1 MPLVMK
7 FIMMLRCQREGRSLC
22 RTYTPRMRKIVLGL
36 AIATAATLTP
46 AIAGAAAPQNDHN
59 CVGAADSSLAGPGFG
74 GLVSGI
80 AKSSPGAI
88 AASLDPFANCGNR
101 GPRP

>member
-1 MPLVMK
+1 MPLMVK
-7 FIMMLRCQREGRSLC
+7 FLMMLGCQREGRC
-22 RTYTPRMRKIVLGL
+22 FWRTYTPLMRKIVLGL
-36 AIATAATLTP
+36 AVAAAATLTP
-46 AIAGAAAPQNDHN
+46 AIAGAAAPPNDHN
-59 CVGAADSSLAGPGFG
+59 CVGAADGSLAGPGFG